1 MEQPINPEVNE
12 FPWLILV
19 LALIGIVAVVYEVYK
34 AAKNN
39 TPDNGEEDF
48 YDEY

>member
-12 FPWLILV
+12 FPWLM
-19 LALIGIVAVVYEVYK
+19 LALAIIGIIAVAYELCK

-39 TPDNGEEDF
+39 TPDNGENEDS
-48 YDEY
+48 YP